1 MGFNHV
7 PSLDRPNLQKLAR
20 TEGIAPPYGG
30 FGDRCIAC
38 LPRPYEL
45 VAGAGFEPTISQL
58 MRLVRTAAPL
68 SCYKKWCPRPVSH
81 RLRPLGRRS
90 CIYQHLSGLNPAHLR
105 KTGGKLVEIEGFAPS
120 WSACRADAF
129 LTRPYPQMKN
139 GARPRCRTVLK
150 HCFAGSW
157 VRWLPRRTI
166 LYLVNWC
173 AERDLHPRWSIAAL
187 QIKSLDQSL
196 LWVPAHK
203 WCACRESHSG
213 LRTGRPAR
221 CCYATRAFEIIPCR
235 LWPPAGSSEIR

>member
-1 MGFNHV
+1 MKMV
-7 PSLDRPNLQKLAR
+7 PEA
-20 TEGIAPPYGG
+20 GIAPATSAWKTVMYLSIPL
-30 FGDRCIAC
+30 R
-38 LPRPYEL
+38 L
-45 VAGAGFEPTISQL
+45 EPG
-58 MRLVRTAAPL
+58 PL
-68 SCYKKWCPRPVSH
+68 A
-81 RLRPLGRRS
+81 
-90 CIYQHLSGLNPAHLR
+90 Q
-105 KTGGKLVEIEGFAPS
+105 TGGKLVEIEGFAPS

-129 LTRPYPQMKN
+129 LTRPYPQMKMEHVHGVAPCI
-139 GARPRCRTVLK
+139 GAVLRTAGFTGFLDV
-150 HCFAGSW
+150 HC
-157 VRWLPRRTI
+157 